1 MLVGENEKKL
11 KKDIS
16 AGNEMEYDFAKR
28 GAHIEDDF
36 SNETRKYK

>member
-1 MLVGENEKKL
+1 MLVERMRKSS